1 MSPEKPCRSR
11 LRSTELPS
19 APGFSDAPT
28 IATARALS
36 SRSSLWMRGRSIAST
51 VICSGLLLRPIV
63 STESGLVG
71 LLVEELADAFLAP
84 VIVVAVGGFLRA
96 DQLILGIVIAHHRD
110 AAYRVLGRL
119 QCDRVLLE
127 QDGRDLGHAALEI
140 GERQRFV
147 DQAPFGGGP
156 AVDILAHHRM
166 VHRLAERQQLDRDL
180 GRPAARQNAPVDLAE
195 AELRFL
201 GGEGAVAGDQRAIT
215 APEAPAI
222 DHRDGRL
229 LVPAQAAPPAIALAL
244 RLARRAQPLGLGL
257 AEIFLEIHA
266 RRPRRAFAGQ
276 HQHADIVA
284 EFERVEHVH
293 HFAIER
299 RRHAVALVGAVELHP
314 GDAVDDVIRDSAVGA
329 GLGHLFSLSSPLPGR
344 EGLGWVGLGR
354 WWLWR
359 TPTAA
364 PSLPGGARWLDGI
377 VARQGLDGDPAQL
390 GVAVDAGLAA
400 EAAVTGALGAAERHL
415 RLVMHGR
422 PVDVAAARLDLA
434 RDTQAARGV
443 AGEHRG

>member
-1 MSPEKPCRSR
+1 MPRQLGPSTIMPVSAAMRATSACAAMPSSPPSANPAEKITAAPTSRAARPRTASSTAAPGMASTAASTPLGSASIDLRHARPAISSRFGLIRWMSPEKPCRSR

-28 IATARALS
+28 IATDRALS

-71 LLVEELADAFLAP
+71 LLVDDLADAFLAP

-96 DQLILGIVIAHHRD
+96 DQINLGIVIAHHRD

-140 GERQRFV
+140 GERQSFV
-147 DQAPFGGGP
+147 DPAPIGGGP

-180 GRPAARQNAPVDLAE
+180 GRPAARQNAPDDLAE

-201 GGEGAVAGDQRAIT
+201 GGEGEDAGAQRAIT
-215 APEAPAI
+215 APDAPAI

-244 RLARRAQPLGLGL
+244 RLARRAQTLGLGL
-257 AEIFLEIHA
+257 
-266 RRPRRAFAGQ
+266 
-276 HQHADIVA
+276 V
-284 EFERVEHVH
+284 
-293 HFAIER
+293 
-299 RRHAVALVGAVELHP
+299 
-314 GDAVDDVIRDSAVGA
+314 
-329 GLGHLFSLSSPLPGR
+329 
-344 EGLGWVGLGR
+344 
-354 WWLWR
+354 
-359 TPTAA
+359 
-364 PSLPGGARWLDGI
+364 
-377 VARQGLDGDPAQL
+377 
-390 GVAVDAGLAA
+390 
-400 EAAVTGALGAAERHL
+400 
-415 RLVMHGR
+415 
-422 PVDVAAARLDLA
+422 
-434 RDTQAARGV
+434 
-443 AGEHRG
+443 